1 MEDALQSLPSSASGK
16 GGKGKTRSARRLI
29 IEAIDSDDVDDKIM
43 NASQARKVLGCQAPQ
58 VEEIDTCEQLSLAIS
73 DFALNGYAPSGVPSS
88 SKGSK
93 GLSTMSNNS
102 SSGKGSKESSMIDSI
117 NINMSSMTEV
127 WEDSTN
133 DWSLE
138 TKTKALV
145 STLSLASIILKE
157 MIDHEEDELN

>member
-1 MEDALQSLPSSASGK
+1 MEDALQSLSSSASGK

-29 IEAIDSDDVDDKIM
+29 TEAIESDEAYEKII
-43 NASQARKVLGCQAPQ
+43 NASQASIELGCDDPQ
-58 VEEIDTCEQLSLAIS
+58 DQDKDTCEQLSLAIA
-73 DFALNGYAPSGVPSS
+73 DFALNGFVPNGMPSS

-93 GLSTMSNNS
+93 GLSNTMSNNVGGS
-102 SSGKGSKESSMIDSI
+102 KGSKESSKFDS
-117 NINMSSMTEV
+117 INMSSMTEV
-127 WEDSTN
+127 WEDSTS

-157 MIDHEEDELN
+157 MLDYEDDELN